1 LSFIK
6 RSDEMLKQDFG
17 LSPNGDI
24 IIEENNIKI
33 ISGRSVYIQAFR
45 QIFRTRLTEYFLNL
59 EEGFDFNVFLGKRE
73 IDEDEAMA
81 ALQAVGEQIED
92 FVKFMNIT
100 YDFNQRD
107 RKLKIKFNAL
117 FRDNNQEEME
127 VSVDV

>member
-1 LSFIK
+1 
-6 RSDEMLKQDFG
+6 MLKQDFG